1 MRSASLKR
9 GYGAEP
15 PVGCGS
21 RAPESFEAFAH
32 LKNPGCVRA
41 GIESKVKAVVH
52 DGASNMRETGRANKW
67 MDVSCSAHKLHLT
80 VTGAMGVDKVSNSTI
95 SKCVGAASRLVG
107 HFSHS
112 PLATTELEKRQQQMG
127 VVGENGQPLRLVQYV
142 KTRWNSVHD
151 MLQRLV
157 KLRWPVVA
165 VLFDRAIVKQQDAK
179 TLEMRDEHWSLMSD
193 LLPVLQPLQ
202 IVTELL
208 CAEKNTSAS
217 VVYPLMYKLVN
228 VDMAESDDDAATV
241 RDFKRDIRKAL
252 DDRFALSSSDTAR
265 HPFVIAT
272 VLDPATK
279 DCDLFPTAVRVAAY
293 EHVRGLV
300 DATASADDQTPVDND
315 QEETS
320 PPPAKRAKA
329 DPRTASLKFLQAST
343 SAASPSRAQLQEF
356 DRYLAAPADD
366 RARDAL
372 QWWSANAQLY
382 PATARIAREYLS
394 VPATSAQ
401 SERQFSAAGRLI
413 SKLRSRLDPDR
424 VDTIIFLYENL

>member
-1 MRSASLKR
+1 MDKIGNGKVQCRLCQKQLTYAQGGSTTSLR
-9 GYGAEP
+9 
-15 PVGCGS
+15 
-21 RAPESFEAFAH
+21 
-32 LKNPGCVRA
+32 
-41 GIESKVKAVVH
+41 
-52 DGASNMRETGRANKW
+52 
-67 MDVSCSAHKLHLT
+67 LHLRSLHPS
-80 VTGAMGVDKVSNSTI
+80 VTDAKPDQQAQRPLSAFGVGPQRPCND
-95 SKCVGAASRLVG
+95 SRQ
-107 HFSHS
+107 
-112 PLATTELEKRQQQMG
+112 EKITS
-127 VVGENGQPLRLVQYV
+127 L
-142 KTRWNSVHD
+142 
-151 MLQRLV
+151 LV
-157 KLRWPVVA
+157 KCLVA
-165 VLFDRAIVKQQDAK
+165 NMLPLSLVDNAEFRELLAFMEPNYTVPCRQDAK

-208 CAEKNTSAS
+208 CAEKSTSAS

-252 DDRFALSSSDTAR
+252 DDRFALSSSGTAR

-315 QEETS
+315 QEESS

-382 PATARIAREYLS
+382 PATARIAR
-394 VPATSAQ
+394 
-401 SERQFSAAGRLI
+401 
-413 SKLRSRLDPDR
+413 D
-424 VDTIIFLYENL
+424 